1 MNRLGPSARIA
12 LLLAV
17 GAACARAAYT
27 CVDPAEVPGAC
38 PPDTGK
44 HGAFKALSDSSIS
57 ADSVVGHVFS
67 QLPGNRVA
75 HARVTITSDSGR
87 TYFTDSTGRF
97 AAPRPATQSWTV
109 RAQMIGYRPRTD
121 TIHTPISPVAAGVRL
136 RIELEVQPLDGAC
149 GGYVI
154 CTKRR

>member
-1 MNRLGPSARIA
+1 VNRPVTVARIA
-12 LLLAV
+12 VLFAFV
-17 GAACARAAYT
+17 AACARAAYT
-27 CVDPAEVPGAC
+27 CVNPAEVPGAC
-38 PPDTGK
+38 QPDTVK
-44 HGAFKALSDSSIS
+44 HGAFKALPDSSIS
-57 ADSVVGHVFS
+57 TDSVVGQVFS
-67 QLPGNRVA
+67 QLPGNPIG

-121 TIHTPISPVAAGVRL
+121 TIRAPISPVAAGVRL
-136 RIELEVQPLDGAC
+136 RIELQVQPLDGEC
-149 GGYVI
+149 GDYLI